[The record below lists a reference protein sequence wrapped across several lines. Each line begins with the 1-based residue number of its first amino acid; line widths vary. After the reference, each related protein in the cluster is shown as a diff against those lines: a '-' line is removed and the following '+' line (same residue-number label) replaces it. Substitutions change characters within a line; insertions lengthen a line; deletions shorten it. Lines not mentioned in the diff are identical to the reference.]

1 MSELIPPVIY
11 QLGVGAICGF
21 IIGFAI
27 KKAMKLLMIIAGF
40 FLLILVYLGY
50 SGVITINFEK
60 LLQAV
65 GNLLSWGQQA
75 ADWLT
80 IIISTLPLTGSF
92 ILGLILGF
100 KAG

>member
-1 MSELIPPVIY
+1 MRLHNWVRY
-11 QLGVGAICGF
+11 
-21 IIGFAI
+21 
-27 KKAMKLLMIIAGF
+27 KKAIKLLMIIAGF

-60 LLQAV
+60 LFQVV

-75 ADWLT
+75 TDWLT

-100 KAG
+100 KVG

>member
-1 MSELIPPVIY
+1 MRLHNRIRY
-11 QLGVGAICGF
+11 QK
-21 IIGFAI
+21 AI
-27 KKAMKLLMIIAGF
+27 KLLIIAGF

-50 SGVITINFEK
+50 SGVITINSEK
-60 LLQAV
+60 SLQAV

-80 IIISTLPLTGSF
+80 AIISTLPLTGSF

-100 KAG
+100 KVG

>member
-1 MSELIPPVIY
+1 MSELIPPVVY

-27 KKAMKLLMIIAGF
+27 KKAIKLLMIIAGF
-40 FLLILVYLGY
+40 FLLILIYLGY

-100 KAG
+100 KVG

>member
-1 MSELIPPVIY
+1 MSELIPPVVY

-27 KKAMKLLMIIAGF
+27 KKAIKLLMIIAGF

-100 KAG
+100 KVG

>member
-1 MSELIPPVIY
+1 MSELIPPVVY

>member
-27 KKAMKLLMIIAGF
+27 KKAIKLLMIIAGF
-40 FLLILVYLGY
+40 FLLILIYLGY

-100 KAG
+100 KVG

>member
-1 MSELIPPVIY
+1 MSELIPPVVY

-27 KKAMKLLMIIAGF
+27 KKAIKLLMIIAGF

-50 SGVITINFEK
+50 SGEITINFEK

-65 GNLLSWGQQA
+65 ENLLSWGQQA
-75 ADWLT
+75 TDWLT

-100 KAG
+100 KVG

>member
-1 MSELIPPVIY
+1 MDQLIPPLLY

-27 KKAMKLLMIIAGF
+27 KKMIKLIILLAGF

-50 SGVITINFEK
+50 SGVISVNFDK
-60 LLQAV
+60 LFEFV
-65 GNLLSWGQQA
+65 GNLVKLGQQA
-75 ADWLT
+75 SGLVAT
-80 IIISTLPLTGSF
+80 IISFLPLTGSF
-92 ILGLILGF
+92 IIGLLLGF

>member
-1 MSELIPPVIY
+1 MSELIPPVVY

-27 KKAMKLLMIIAGF
+27 KKAIKLLMIIAGF

-50 SGVITINFEK
+50 SGEITINFEK

-100 KAG
+100 KVG

>member
-1 MSELIPPVIY
+1 MSELIPPVVY

-100 KAG
+100 KVG

>member
-100 KAG
+100 KVG

>member
-27 KKAMKLLMIIAGF
+27 KKAIKLLMIIAGF

-100 KAG
+100 KVG

>member
-21 IIGFAI
+21 MIGFAI

>member
-1 MSELIPPVIY
+1 MSELIPPVVY

-50 SGVITINFEK
+50 SGEITINFEK

-65 GNLLSWGQQA
+65 ENLLSWGQQA
-75 ADWLT
+75 TDWLT

-100 KAG
+100 KVG

>member
-1 MSELIPPVIY
+1 MSELIPPVVY

-40 FLLILVYLGY
+40 FFLILVYLGY

>member
-1 MSELIPPVIY
+1 MSELIPPVVY

-27 KKAMKLLMIIAGF
+27 KKAIKLLMIIAGF

-60 LLQAV
+60 LFQTV

-92 ILGLILGF
+92 ILGLISGF
-100 KAG
+100 KVG

>member
-1 MSELIPPVIY
+1 MSELIPPVVY

-27 KKAMKLLMIIAGF
+27 KKAIKLLILLAGF
-40 FLLILVYLGY
+40 FLLILIYLGY
-50 SGVITINFEK
+50 SGIITINFDK
-60 LLQAV
+60 LFEAV
-65 GNLLSWGQQA
+65 KNMLNLGQQA
-75 ADWLT
+75 SGWIAP
-80 IIISTLPLTGSF
+80 IISTLPLTGSF

>member
-1 MSELIPPVIY
+1 MSELIPPVVY

-50 SGVITINFEK
+50 SGEITINFEK

-100 KAG
+100 KVG

>member
-1 MSELIPPVIY
+1 
-11 QLGVGAICGF
+11 
-21 IIGFAI
+21 
-27 KKAMKLLMIIAGF
+27 MIIAGF

-75 ADWLT
+75 ADRLT
-80 IIISTLPLTGSF
+80 IIISSLPLTGSF

-100 KAG
+100 KVG

>member
-1 MSELIPPVIY
+1 MSELIPPVVY

-27 KKAMKLLMIIAGF
+27 KKAIKLLMIIAGF

-60 LLQAV
+60 LLHAV

-100 KAG
+100 KVG

>member
-1 MSELIPPVIY
+1 MSELIPPVVY

-27 KKAMKLLMIIAGF
+27 KKAIKLLMIIAGF

-50 SGVITINFEK
+50 SGVIAINFEK
-60 LLQAV
+60 LLRAV

-92 ILGLILGF
+92 ILGLIFGF
-100 KAG
+100 KVG